1 MIKLINRTNKADFRI
16 QMENRGIIVN
26 PTQADIK
33 THRAW
38 SVIDGNGQQWKICF
52 TNNVGEFLI
61 ESITNGKSVPHY
73 LLQVYFKGAK
83 IEICKLNKNGR
94 NYTNEKFL
102 RRFKDIAL
110 LANNLVVYSYIKL

>member
-33 THRAW
+33 AHRAW
-38 SVIDGNGQQWKICF
+38 SVIDGNGQQWKIFF

-61 ESITNGKSVPHY
+61 ESITNGKNHHNP
-73 LLQVYFKGAK
+73 LMVYFKGAN
-83 IEICKLNKNGR
+83 ITIHKLIKNGR
-94 NYTNEKFL
+94 SYENERYLRKFT
-102 RRFKDIAL
+102 DIVIL
-110 LANNLVVYSYIKL
+110 VNNLIVYGYIRL